1 MVQHLETACDP
12 LSSYMERGDR
22 VQKHL
27 EKLTHGSAHQFVDN
41 LCQQLLRDNDKD
53 RVLTF
58 STKLGEFQKSVYNY
72 QHEVLQLEGWGEN
85 YRKLESI
92 SKNIR
97 TVLAWVDELLVL
109 AMVDITEVRQLYD
122 KSELL
127 YQKQ

>member
-1 MVQHLETACDP
+1 
-12 LSSYMERGDR
+12 MERGDR
-22 VQKHL
+22 VQKRL

-122 KSELL
+122 KLELL
-127 YQKQ
+127 YQKK

>member
-12 LSSYMERGDR
+12 LSSYTECGDR
-22 VQKHL
+22 VQKRL

-53 RVLTF
+53 RVLMF